1 MKTQILYE
9 DRDIL
14 VCYKPA
20 GIAVQSASSFQADMV
35 SELKNYLA
43 QKENKEPYLAVIH
56 RLDQPVS
63 GVLVFGKTK
72 AAAASLSAQVQDGR
86 SEKIYRAVVCGVF
99 PESEKE
105 GTLEHFLIKDGKT
118 NTSKVIEIEKNKGNG
133 KQSKDTFT
141 KKIQRKDAKK
151 ATLFYR
157 VLNENGGNSE
167 VEIKLFTGR
176 HHQIRVQMAHI
187 GHPIVGDS
195 KYGTLTEVK
204 ENFEKKKAQT
214 ENQEG
219 LQGAVP
225 KGLCLCAYRFSFLH
239 PSTKKRLSFEVPRLP
254 WAEK

>member
-9 DRDIL
+9 DKDIL

-43 QKENKEPYLAVIH
+43 QKEKKEPYLAVIH

-72 AAAASLSAQVQDGR
+72 EAAAFLSAQVQDGR
-86 SEKIYRAVVCGVF
+86 SEKIYRAVVRGIF
-99 PESEKE
+99 AEEEKE
-105 GTLEHFLIKDGKT
+105 GTLEHLLLKDGKT
-118 NTSKVIEIEKNKGNG
+118 NTSKIIGDKSA
-133 KQSKDTFT
+133 QSKD
-141 KKIQRKDAKK
+141 AKRAK
-151 ATLFYR
+151 LSYK
-157 VLNENGGNSE
+157 VVGEIDDNSK

-204 ENFEKKKAQT
+204 ENLEKKKAQT
-214 ENQEG
+214 ESQEG

-225 KGLCLCAYRFSFLH
+225 KDLCLCAYRLSFFH
-239 PSTKKRLSFEVPRLP
+239 PGTKKRVSFETPRLP
-254 WAEK
+254 WAEN